1 MQATIKGYEVHVVRQ
16 ILLLIGD
23 LIIGSLKIMLV

>member
-23 LIIGSLKIMLV
+23 LIIGSLTIMLV